1 MQINNSDLLKG
12 EHIIKEKMANLI
24 IVPKDFN
31 LKKFAFDK
39 MMWTV
44 GMKDKEALGGK
55 LYLTNYRLLFKS
67 HAVNRLTGT
76 VSIFLPTIKMVKNS
90 SYFVTRKIT
99 VQTLHAKVDFVIWG
113 IKEFINKINAQQ
125 ALLSHEQVETI
136 RQLVK
141 EDPAQ
146 VIYGLKNQEALN
158 FINDLF
164 LAKEEIT
171 GGLEILNNP
180 LGAITTMLLEEL
192 FSGTVAESWQEN
204 FNR

>member
-1 MQINNSDLLKG
+1 MQIKNSGLLKG

-31 LKKFAFDK
+31 LEKFAFDK
-39 MMWTV
+39 MMWAV

-76 VSIFLPTIKMVKNS
+76 VSIFLPTIKAVKNS
-90 SYFVTRKIT
+90 SFFVTRKIT
-99 VQTLHAKVDFVIWG
+99 VQTLHAKVDFVLWG
-113 IKEFINKINAQQ
+113 ITDFINKINAQQ
-125 ALLSHEQVETI
+125 ALLSYEQVETI
-136 RQLVK
+136 KQLVK
-141 EDPAQ
+141 EDPAR
-146 VIYGLKNQEALN
+146 VVYGLKNQAALN

-171 GGLEILNNP
+171 SGLEMLDNP

-204 FNR
+204 FNG